1 MCADKKIALGTTVVA
16 TKEQASADLGGETAI
31 LNLKNGVYY
40 GLDPIGARI
49 WNLIQ
54 EPRTVREVRE
64 MLLKEY
70 DVDADLCERDLFALL
85 QQLAENDLIDIVND
99 VALHT

>member
-1 MCADKKIALGTTVVA
+1 MHLLDRTRIVA
-16 TKEQASADLGGETAI
+16 SQQQVSCDFSGEAAI

-54 EPRTVREVRE
+54 EPRTLAELRHI
-64 MLLKEY
+64 LIAEY
-70 DVDADLCERDLFALL
+70 DVDAARLESDIRDLLER
-85 QQLAENDLIDIVND
+85 LAENELVEISG
-99 VALHT
+99 